1 MLNRLA
7 SLGNGLSPAQ
17 NNDWAWWK
25 SAWDDRMM
33 EEWADDWPFI
43 FATWVQQT
51 LDEVEGGDGSAVS
64 RFVHDETV
72 RCFSDEAAL
81 RMPGNG

>member
-1 MLNRLA
+1 
-7 SLGNGLSPAQ
+7 
-17 NNDWAWWK
+17 
-25 SAWDDRMM
+25 MM
-33 EEWADDWPFI
+33 DEWADDWPFM
-43 FATWVQQT
+43 FATWVQKI

-64 RFVHDETV
+64 RLVHDETV